1 MAKINILDK
10 SVYNKISAGEVVE
23 KPASVVKELV
33 ENALDAGATKIS
45 IRIEDGGLGSITVSD
60 NGSGIEKSELTKVF
74 LPHSTSKI
82 SEAEDLFNI
91 KSLGFRGEAMASIAS
106 ISRVVLESAVEG
118 ESGYSIAVDGGS
130 MGEIIPVSHAVGT
143 TVTVKDL
150 FYNTPARLKFMR
162 KPKTEERD
170 ITAVVEHACFANPF
184 VSFEYITESGVQ
196 LYTNGEGLNEA
207 LAVVYGDDI
216 LDNVLEINAEEYGMQ
231 LTGFISNTNYAKP
244 TRSYQTFIVNGRVV
258 SSVSLLTAL
267 NNSYTDY
274 FVKRSYPLAVLCL
287 KVKPQEIDVNVHPQK
302 SEVRFEYQS
311 KVFSFIQ
318 RNIKRCLE
326 ESLKSRVLVNE
337 LGGIISDE
345 WTKPF
350 SPDIPE
356 NEPTTTT
363 LLSVKSGESIVENKS
378 VGPIS
383 TAVTPK
389 NESPIST
396 DIDNTLNPSSDS
408 VLESANDTNTDNSF
422 SDFNP
427 LKSNDSTTEYK
438 EIASDFSPR
447 TVIQQQRPSNAM
459 FRSDEDSYTATSFIE
474 EDIKEGVSFKIIGQ
488 LFSTYIILEYEDK
501 AILIDQH
508 AACEFVNYLRLKDQ
522 IEKSELVIQPLLIPY
537 EFSISSSD
545 DISDERLEQL
555 KGIGF
560 EIRRVSSSTFELLA
574 LPSILA
580 EGDFESLVASFVS
593 DEDYD
598 LPIKE
603 RLMYTACHASIRGN
617 TPLDNRG
624 IEIFLKSVF
633 KHGIY
638 PKCPHGRPAYL
649 IYTKKDIEKLFLRIV

>member
-82 SEAEDLFNI
+82 AEAEDLFNI
-91 KSLGFRGEAMASIAS
+91 RSLGFRGEAMASIAS

-130 MGEIIPVSHAVGT
+130 IGNVTPVSHAVGT

-184 VSFEYITESGVQ
+184 VSFEYITEGGVQ

-244 TRSYQTFIVNGRVV
+244 TRSYQTIVVNGRVV

-267 NNSYTDY
+267 NSSYTDY

-318 RNIKRCLE
+318 RNIRRCLE

-350 SPDIPE
+350 TPDIPN
-356 NEPTTTT
+356 NEPTTNT
-363 LLSVKSGESIVENKS
+363 LLSVKTAESIVENKS
-378 VGPIS
+378 VESIS

-389 NESPIST
+389 NEAPIST
-396 DIDNTLNPSSDS
+396 DIDYTLNPCSDN
-408 VLESANDTNTDNSF
+408 VLESTNSNTDSACY
-422 SDFNP
+422 DFNT
-427 LKSNDSTTEYK
+427 LKSDDSTTEYQEK
-438 EIASDFSPR
+438 ASNVSPR
-447 TVIQQQRPSNAM
+447 TVVQQRPSNAM
-459 FRSDEDSYTATSFIE
+459 FRSDEDSYSATSLIE

-508 AACEFVNYLRLKDQ
+508 AACEFVNYLRLKEQ

-560 EIRRVSSSTFELLA
+560 EIQRVSSSTFELLA

-580 EGDFESLVASFVS
+580 DGDFESLVASFVS

-603 RLMYTACHASIRGN
+603 MLMYTACHASIRGN